1 MHINQNEISAIS
13 TDLAGKVA
21 LVTGSSQ
28 GIGASAAISLA
39 RNGAD
44 VAVNYLRAA
53 DITVGQFRSEDPA
66 QEVCKQI
73 WALGQSAHAI
83 QANVT
88 DSEAVKHMVADIQQA
103 LGPIDI
109 LVNNAGHNLGRDILE
124 ISEADWDW
132 VLNLNLKAYFL
143 CTKAV
148 LPGMLE
154 RKDGR
159 IINIASI
166 SGQRGGFSCDVDY
179 SAAKAGIMGF
189 TRALARWAAP
199 RGVLVNAIA
208 PGYIDVPRRG
218 GIVSPHLARL
228 IERVPLKRQGTSEEI
243 SEVVAFL
250 AGPGAT
256 YIVGEVISVNG
267 GAHIA

>member
-1 MHINQNEISAIS
+1 MVSEVEAN
-13 TDLAGKVA
+13 LG
-21 LVTGSSQ
+21 LV
-28 GIGASAAISLA
+28 
-39 RNGAD
+39 
-44 VAVNYLRAA
+44 
-53 DITVGQFRSEDPA
+53 
-66 QEVCKQI
+66 
-73 WALGQSAHAI
+73 
-83 QANVT
+83 
-88 DSEAVKHMVADIQQA
+88 
-103 LGPIDI
+103 DI
-109 LVNNAGHNLGRDILE
+109 LVNNAGHNPVRDILE

-132 VLNLNLKAYFL
+132 VLDLNLKAYFL

-159 IINIASI
+159 IINITSI

-199 RGVLVNAIA
+199 RGVLVNAVA
-208 PGYIDVPRRG
+208 PGYIATGMLGGEISPR
-218 GIVSPHLARL
+218 LARL
-228 IERVPLKRQGTSEEI
+228 LDTVPLKRQGTPEEI
-243 SEVVAFL
+243 GEVVAFL

-267 GAHIA
+267 GVHIA

>member
-1 MHINQNEISAIS
+1 MK
-13 TDLAGKVA
+13 TDLSGKVA

-28 GIGASAAISLA
+28 GIGAGAALSLA
-39 RNGAD
+39 RRGAD
-44 VAVNYLRAA
+44 VAVNY
-53 DITVGQFRSEDPA
+53 VRSAELA
-66 QEVCKQI
+66 QEVSEQI
-73 WALGQSAHAI
+73 RALGR
-83 QANVT
+83 QARAVQTDVT
-88 DSEAVKHMVADIQQA
+88 DGEAVKRLVAEVEQT

-109 LVNNAGHNLGRDILE
+109 LVNNAGHNPSRAITE

-132 VLNLNLKAYFL
+132 VLNLNLKSYFL
-143 CTKAV
+143 CTRAV

-154 RKDGR
+154 RQEGR
-159 IINIASI
+159 IINISSI

-199 RGVLVNAIA
+199 RGILVNAIA
-208 PGYIDVPRRG
+208 PGYIKTQMQG
-218 GIVSPHLARL
+218 GVISPHLASL
-228 IERVPLKRQGTSEEI
+228 IERVPLKRQGTPEEI
-243 SEVVAFL
+243 GEVVAFL
-250 AGPGAT
+250 PGPGAT

>member
-1 MHINQNEISAIS
+1 VK
-13 TDLAGKVA
+13 TDLSGKVA

-28 GIGASAAISLA
+28 GIGAGAALSLA
-39 RNGAD
+39 RAGAD
-44 VAVNYLRAA
+44 VAVNYLRA
-53 DITVGQFRSEDPA
+53 EDLA
-66 QEVCKQI
+66 QEVCGQI
-73 WALGQSAHAI
+73 QAMGRKTHAI
-83 QANVT
+83 QADVT
-88 DSEAVKHMVADIQQA
+88 DKEAVKHMVGEVAQI

-109 LVNNAGHNLGRDILE
+109 LVNNAGHNPAHHIMEL
-124 ISEADWDW
+124 SEEDWDW
-132 VLNLNLKAYFL
+132 VLTLNLKAYFL

-154 RKDGR
+154 REEGR

-199 RGVLVNAIA
+199 RGILVNAIA
-208 PGYIDVPRRG
+208 PGYIKTQMLG
-218 GIVSPHLARL
+218 GAVSPHLASL
-228 IERVPLKRQGTSEEI
+228 IERVPLKRQGTPEEI
-243 SEVVAFL
+243 GEVVAFL
-250 AGPGAT
+250 AGPGAN

>member
-1 MHINQNEISAIS
+1 MTTNLS
-13 TDLAGKVA
+13 GKVA

-28 GIGASAAISLA
+28 GIGASAALSLA
-39 RNGAD
+39 RGGAD
-44 VAVNYLRAA
+44 VAVNYLRAV
-53 DITVGQFRSEDPA
+53 DLA
-66 QEVCKQI
+66 QEVCEQI
-73 WALGQSAHAI
+73 QALGRQAHAF
-83 QANVT
+83 QADVT
-88 DSEAVKHMVADIQQA
+88 DVEAVKGMVANVEDT
-103 LGPIDI
+103 LGPIDV
-109 LVNNAGHNLGRDILE
+109 LVNNAGHNPVRDILE

-132 VLNLNLKAYFL
+132 VLDLNLKAYFL
-143 CTKAV
+143 CTRAV
-148 LPGMLE
+148 LPVMLRRME
-154 RKDGR
+154 GR
-159 IINIASI
+159 IINITSI

-208 PGYIDVPRRG
+208 PGYINVRRRG
-218 GIVSPHLARL
+218 GVVSPHLASL
-228 IERVPLKRQGTSEEI
+228 IEGVPLKRQGTTHEVG
-243 SEVVAFL
+243 EVVAFL

>member
-1 MHINQNEISAIS
+1 MLM
-13 TDLAGKVA
+13 LAGKVA
-21 LVTGSSQ
+21 LVTGSSL
-28 GIGASAAISLA
+28 GIGAGTAVVLA
-39 RNGAD
+39 RHGAD
-44 VAVNYLRAA
+44 VAVNYR
-53 DITVGQFRSEDPA
+53 QSPQEA
-66 QEVCKQI
+66 QAVCQSVR
-73 WALGQSAHAI
+73 ALGRRSI
-83 QANVT
+83 VVQADVT
-88 DSEAVKHMVADIQQA
+88 DSTAVQHMVQEVEQH

-109 LVNNAGHNLGRDILE
+109 LVNNAGHNPIHSILE
-124 ISEADWDW
+124 TSEADWDW
-132 VLNLNLKAYFL
+132 VLDLNLKAYFH

-154 RKDGR
+154 REDGR

-199 RGVLVNAIA
+199 RGVLVNAVA
-208 PGYIDVPRRG
+208 PGYIATSMRG
-218 GIVSPHLARL
+218 GVISPHMAS
-228 IERVPLKRQGTSEEI
+228 IVERVPLKRKGTPEEI
-243 SEVVAFL
+243 GEVVAFL
-250 AGPGAT
+250 AGPGAS